1 MLYSFSLLAVACI
14 SAVCTVYLIHNA
26 NKGIDPLYILA
37 SFVITVTNI
46 GYFLFDLASDL
57 DSILYANSVAYLG
70 GIFLPLIMVIII
82 SDFTGNKTPF
92 WLNIVLFLLNGGV
105 YVTILLSNK
114 FRLYYANSYYDPLSA
129 MKLNNEPGIGYYV
142 RLGVLAIEVG
152 LCIFFVI
159 NVLVKKKTVS
169 RKTMSAFIMYF
180 LLTLFAYAISSLA
193 KVNHSVVSFS
203 YLLCEIALVAT
214 ARQFQLYDVT
224 VNVRS
229 NLSEKEKRGYI
240 TLDNRFNL
248 AACNKAAI
256 SLFPDLGNTRVD
268 TAIITN
274 SFTLNEILRWI
285 KKLSSTMKSTSVY
298 TKDFII
304 NETSLEYN
312 IHIKCV
318 LTPIVFGF
326 KKVIMG
332 YLIEVI
338 DETEQINYINE
349 LSYTGVR
356 LKQEAERQ
364 TKRAENLQGSVI
376 LGMAS
381 MIESRDN
388 STGGHI
394 NRTSATVQLFVDAIK
409 ASGKFNRSETY
420 WSNVINA
427 APLHDLGKIAVD
439 DRILRKNSELSD
451 EEYKEMQR
459 HAAVGAEIVQQVL
472 ADVDD
477 KEFVRIA
484 SNVAHYHHEKF
495 DGSGYPDGLRGKMI
509 PFEARIMALAD
520 VFDALISKRYYKEQM
535 SYDQAFNII
544 KDGLGKHFDPDL
556 GLIFI
561 HMRDDLIILYDSF
574 SGADDPGRLK

>member
-1 MLYSFSLLAVACI
+1 MYTYSLLAVAVL
-14 SAVCTVYLIHNA
+14 SAICTVYLIHNA
-26 NKGIDPLYILA
+26 SKGINPLYILA
-37 SFVITVTNI
+37 SFVITVTNV
-46 GYFLFDLASDL
+46 GYYFFDAADNLQSSLF
-57 DSILYANSVAYLG
+57 ANAIAYIG
-70 GIFLPLIMVIII
+70 GIFLPLILVFII
-82 SDFTGNKTPF
+82 SDFTGNKTTA
-92 WLNIVLFLLNGGV
+92 WLNIILFILNAGV
-105 YVTILLSNK
+105 YVTILLSYK
-114 FRLYYANSYYDPLSA
+114 YRFYYSYSYFDAMSH

-142 RLGVLAIEVG
+142 RLGVLFVEVA
-152 LCIFFVI
+152 LCVFFVI

-169 RKTMSAFIMYF
+169 RKTMSAFVMYF
-180 LLTLFAYAISSLA
+180 LITLFAYAASSLF
-193 KVNHSVVSFS
+193 KINHSVVSFS

-224 VNVRS
+224 SNVQK
-229 NLSEKEKRGYI
+229 NLSEKEKRGYF
-240 TLDNRFNL
+240 TLDSRFNL

-256 SLFPDLGNTRVD
+256 SLFPDLGDTRVD

-274 SFTLNEILRWI
+274 SFTLNEILRWV
-285 KKLSSTMKSTSVY
+285 KKLSASIKPNSLYS
-298 TKDFII
+298 KDFII
-304 NETSLEYN
+304 NESNLEYN

-318 LTPIVFGF
+318 LTPITFGF

-409 ASGKFNRSETY
+409 ASGKFNRPETY

-439 DRILRKNSELSD
+439 DRILRKTSALSD

-484 SNVAHYHHEKF
+484 SNVAHYHHEKY
-495 DGSGYPDGLRGKMI
+495 DGSGYPDGLRGRMI

-520 VFDALISKRYYKEQM
+520 VFDALMSKRYYKEQM
-535 SYDQAFNII
+535 SYDQAFDII
-544 KDGLGKHFDPDL
+544 KEGLGKHFDPDL
-556 GLIFI
+556 GLIFLQ
-561 HMRDDLIILYDSF
+561 MRDDLIILYDSF
-574 SGADDPGRLK
+574 SGVDDPGRLK